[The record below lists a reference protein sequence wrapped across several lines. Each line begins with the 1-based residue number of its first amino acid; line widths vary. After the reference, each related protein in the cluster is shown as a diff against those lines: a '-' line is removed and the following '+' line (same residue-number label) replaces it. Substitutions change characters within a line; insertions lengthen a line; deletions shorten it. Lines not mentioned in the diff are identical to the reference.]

1 MKIIELD
8 PTTLALMKRRR
19 KKCFLCKFIYADVVK
34 NGHLTR
40 YPETPSGKSV
50 FPIKGKVAHIELE
63 KEAAK

>member
-1 MKIIELD
+1 
-8 PTTLALMKRRR
+8 RRR